1 MPAEKLNL
9 APLAGRTRGRP
20 RSAECDGA
28 ILTATWRLLGE
39 VGYVRLSMEGIAAAA
54 GVGKPTL
61 YLRYASKADVV
72 AAAFARA
79 RMQRAPEPVGD
90 LRADMAAQLEHIR
103 AVMEGVGMALV
114 GTCLAEEVHV
124 PDLIEL
130 LRERSLR
137 PGRQVLREILRAGV
151 DRGDLPVDADIETG
165 ILMAVGSYYAQRIA
179 GEEFDEGWGERV
191 ADATLAMLA
200 GGGSTGGITG
210 EGG

>member
-1 MPAEKLNL
+1 MPVEKLNM

-28 ILTATWRLLGE
+28 ILAATWRLLGE

-72 AAAFARA
+72 AAAFARV
-79 RMQRAPEPVGD
+79 RMQRAPAPVGD
-90 LRADMAAQLEHIR
+90 LRADVAAQLDHIR
-103 AVMEGVGMALV
+103 AVMEEVGMALV
-114 GTCLAEEVHV
+114 GTCLAEEDHV

-137 PGRQVLREILRAGV
+137 PGRQVLRDILQAGV
-151 DRGDLPVDADIETG
+151 DRGELPAGADIETAIAMG
-165 ILMAVGSYYAQRIA
+165 VGGYYARRIA
-179 GEEFDEGWGERV
+179 GEPFDDEWADRIAVALLGTMGVGADDEEG
-191 ADATLAMLA
+191 
-200 GGGSTGGITG
+200 
-210 EGG
+210 

>member
-1 MPAEKLNL
+1 MPAEKLNM

-28 ILTATWRLLGE
+28 ILAATWRLLDE

-72 AAAFARA
+72 AAAFARV
-79 RMQRAPEPVGD
+79 RMQRAPAPVGD

-103 AVMEGVGMALV
+103 ATMDRVGMALV
-114 GTCLAEEVHV
+114 GTCLAEEAHV
-124 PDLIEL
+124 PDLMEL

-137 PGRQVLREILRAGV
+137 PGRQLLRDILRAGV
-151 DRGDLPVDADIETG
+151 DRGELPADADIETG

-179 GEEFDEGWGERV
+179 GEDFDEGWGERV
-191 ADATLAMLA
+191 ADATLTML
-200 GGGSTGGITG
+200 GCGGSTGGSTEENG
-210 EGG
+210 